1 MDRMQELVQE
11 LDKHIYNYYVLDN
24 PTISDAEY
32 DKLYDE
38 LVELERKTGIILP
51 NSPTQRVGGAV
62 LEGFNKHR
70 HEVQLYSLDKCQ
82 SKEELEKWVNGVK
95 KVLPTATFAVEYKF
109 DGLTIV
115 CKYQN
120 GYFVEASTRGNGII
134 GEDVT
139 EQAKTIRSIPL
150 KIPFKNELIIQGEGM
165 ITLSNLEKYNKTS
178 TEPLKNAR
186 NAVAGAIRNL
196 DPKETA
202 KRNLDL
208 FSYQILKIDGK
219 NFNTQQEMHD
229 FLVENGFKTGDYFKI
244 CTTFNEIWAEIEH
257 IGNVKKSLDILMDGV
272 VIKLNEVE
280 HRDEFGYTAKFPK
293 WAIAFK
299 FPAEE
304 LSTTLEDVVWQVGR
318 TGKLTPIA
326 VIDPVNLAG
335 ASVKRATLNNM
346 GDIERKK
353 VKIGSRV
360 FVRRSNEVIPEI
372 LGLAEDMPNSK
383 EITAPTHCPSCGS
396 ELVENGANLF
406 CPNSSSCPEQIID
419 RLTSF
424 ASREAMDIEGF
435 SIMTAGELYE
445 KLGVRTF
452 DDIYKLTRED
462 ILKLENFK
470 DKKADNLLKAI
481 QKSRNVTLPKFI
493 FALGIEGVGVKTAKD
508 LSKKFGSLEKLRNAS
523 FEDILS
529 IYNIGEVIAKNIF
542 EYFRNE
548 DKISELNELL
558 KYVNVEVY
566 RESIS
571 ENEFTNKKVV
581 ITGTF
586 ERFGRVE
593 LTSLLESFGTQVVSS
608 VSKNTDV
615 VLAGENAGSKLAK
628 ANALGVKV
636 IEEKEFYRILDGQN

>member
-38 LVELERKTGIILP
+38 LVKLEKETGIILP
-51 NSPTQRVGGAV
+51 NSPTQRVGGEV
-62 LEGFNKHR
+62 LEGFKKHR

-82 SKEELEKWVNGVK
+82 SKEELKKWVDGIK
-95 KVLPTATFAVEYKF
+95 KVFPAATFAVEYKF

-120 GYFVEASTRGNGII
+120 GFFVEASTRGNGII

-150 KIPFKNELIIQGEGM
+150 KIPFKNELLIQGEGM

-202 KRNLDL
+202 KRKLDL

-219 NFNTQQEMHD
+219 TFKTQEEMHN

-244 CTTFNEIWAEIEH
+244 CTSFQEIWQQIEH
-257 IGNVKKSLDILMDGV
+257 IGNIKKSLDILMDGV
-272 VIKLNEVE
+272 VIKLNEVS

-326 VIDPVNLAG
+326 IIAPVNLAG
-335 ASVKRATLNNM
+335 ASVRRATLNNM

-372 LGLAEDMPNSK
+372 LGLAEDMLNSK
-383 EITAPTHCPSCGS
+383 EITAPTHCPSCGA
-396 ELVENGANLF
+396 ELIENGANIF

-419 RLTSF
+419 RLTNF
-424 ASREAMDIEGF
+424 ASREAMDIDGF
-435 SIMTAGELYE
+435 SIMTAGDLYE
-445 KLGVRTF
+445 KLGVKKFHELYT
-452 DDIYKLTRED
+452 LTRED
-462 ILKLENFK
+462 VLKLENFK
-470 DKKADNLLKAI
+470 DKKADNLLNAI
-481 QKSRNVTLPKFI
+481 NNSKNATLPKFI
-493 FALGIEGVGVKTAKD
+493 YALGIEGVGVKTAKD
-508 LSKKFGSLEKLRNAS
+508 LAKKFGNLENLRNAS

-529 IYNIGEVIAKNIF
+529 VFNIGEVIAKNIF
-542 EYFRNE
+542 EYFHNE
-548 DKISELNELL
+548 ENLEELDKLL
-558 KYVNVEVY
+558 TFVKVENY
-566 RESIS
+566 REEIK

-586 ERFGRVE
+586 ERFGRIE
-593 LTSLLESFGTQVVSS
+593 LTALLESFGAQVVGS
-608 VSKNTDV
+608 VSKNTDL
-615 VLAGENAGSKLAK
+615 VLAGESAGSKLAK
-628 ANALGVKV
+628 AQTLGVKV
-636 IEEKEFYRILDGQN
+636 MEEVEFYRVLDGQN

>member
-1 MDRMQELVQE
+1 MDRMKELVEE

-38 LVELERKTGIILP
+38 LVALEKETGIILP
-51 NSPTQRVGGAV
+51 NSPTQRVGGEV
-62 LEGFNKHR
+62 LESFNKHI

-82 SKEELEKWVNGVK
+82 SKEELEKWVDGIK
-95 KVLPTATFAVEYKF
+95 KVLPSATFAVEYKF

-115 CKYQN
+115 CKYN
-120 GYFVEASTRGNGII
+120 DGFFVEASTRGNGVI

-202 KRNLDL
+202 KRKLDL
-208 FSYQILKIDGK
+208 FSYQILKINGK
-219 NFNTQQEMHD
+219 NFKTQQEMHD

-244 CTTFNEIWAEIEH
+244 CSSFNEIWKEIEH
-257 IGNVKKSLDILMDGV
+257 IGKIKKSLDILMDGV
-272 VIKLNEVE
+272 VIKLNDVA

-304 LSTTLEDVVWQVGR
+304 LSTILKDVVWQVGR
-318 TGKLTPIA
+318 TGKLTPIG
-326 VIDPVNLAG
+326 IIEPVELAG

-346 GDIERKK
+346 GDIKRKK

-383 EITAPTHCPSCGS
+383 EIEKPKFCPSCKT

-406 CPNSSSCPEQIID
+406 CPNSNSCPEQIID
-419 RLTSF
+419 RLTNF

-435 SIMTAGELYE
+435 SVMTAEDLYK
-445 KLGVRTF
+445 KLGVKTF
-452 DDIYKLTRED
+452 DEIYKLTKQD
-462 ILKLENFK
+462 LLTLENFK
-470 DKKADNLLKAI
+470 DKKADNLLKSI
-481 QKSRNVTLPKFI
+481 EKSKNVTMPKFI
-493 FALGIEGVGVKTAKD
+493 FALGIDGVGVKTAKD
-508 LSKKFGSLEKLRNAS
+508 IAKKFGSLINLKNAS
-523 FEDILS
+523 LEEILS
-529 IYNIGEVIAKNIF
+529 VYNIGEVIAKNIYD
-542 EYFRNE
+542 YFRDEENI
-548 DKISELNELL
+548 KVLNELL
-558 KYVNVEVY
+558 KYLNVEKY
-566 RESIS
+566 RENIK
-571 ENEFTNKKVV
+571 ENVFTNKKVV

-586 ERFGRVE
+586 ERFGRIE
-593 LTSLLESFGTQVVSS
+593 LTALLESYGAQVVSS
-608 VSKNTDV
+608 VSKNTDY
-615 VLAGENAGSKLAK
+615 VLVGDNAGSKLAK
-628 ANALGVKV
+628 ANTLGVKV
-636 IEEKEFYRILDGQN
+636 IEEKDFYNMIEQF

>member
-1 MDRMQELVQE
+1 MDRMKELVEE

-38 LVELERKTGIILP
+38 LVALEKETGIILP
-51 NSPTQRVGGAV
+51 NSPTQRVGGEV
-62 LEGFNKHR
+62 LESFNKHR

-82 SKEELEKWVNGVK
+82 SKEELEKWVDGIK
-95 KVLPTATFAVEYKF
+95 KVLPSATFAVEYKF

-115 CKYQN
+115 CKYN
-120 GYFVEASTRGNGII
+120 DGFFVEASTRGNGVI

-202 KRNLDL
+202 KRKLDL
-208 FSYQILKIDGK
+208 FSYQILKINGK
-219 NFNTQQEMHD
+219 NFKTQQEMHD

-244 CTTFNEIWAEIEH
+244 CSSFNEIWKEIEH
-257 IGNVKKSLDILMDGV
+257 IGKIKKSLDILMDGV
-272 VIKLNEVE
+272 VIKLNDVA

-304 LSTTLEDVVWQVGR
+304 LSTILKDVVWQVGR
-318 TGKLTPIA
+318 TGKLTPIG
-326 VIDPVNLAG
+326 IIEPVELAG

-346 GDIERKK
+346 GDIKRKK

-383 EITAPTHCPSCGS
+383 EIEKPKFCPSCKT

-406 CPNSSSCPEQIID
+406 CPNSNSCPEQIID
-419 RLTSF
+419 RLTNF

-435 SIMTAGELYE
+435 SVMTAEDLYK
-445 KLGVRTF
+445 KLGVKTF
-452 DDIYKLTRED
+452 DEIYKLTKQD
-462 ILKLENFK
+462 LLTLENFK
-470 DKKADNLLKAI
+470 DKKADNLLKSI
-481 QKSRNVTLPKFI
+481 EKSKNVTMPKFI
-493 FALGIEGVGVKTAKD
+493 FALGIDGVGVKTAKD
-508 LSKKFGSLEKLRNAS
+508 IAKKFGSLINLKNAS
-523 FEDILS
+523 LEEILS
-529 IYNIGEVIAKNIF
+529 VYNIGEVIAKNIYD
-542 EYFRNE
+542 YFRDEENI
-548 DKISELNELL
+548 KVLNELL
-558 KYVNVEVY
+558 KYLNVEKY
-566 RESIS
+566 RENIK
-571 ENEFTNKKVV
+571 ENVFTNKKVV

-586 ERFGRVE
+586 ERFGRIE
-593 LTSLLESFGTQVVSS
+593 LTALLESYGAQVVSS
-608 VSKNTDV
+608 VSKNTDY
-615 VLAGENAGSKLAK
+615 VLVGDNAGSKLAK
-628 ANALGVKV
+628 ANSLGVKV
-636 IEEKEFYRILDGQN
+636 IEEKDFYNMIEQF

>member
-38 LVELERKTGIILP
+38 LVKLEKETGIILP
-51 NSPTQRVGGAV
+51 NSPTQRVGGEV
-62 LEGFNKHR
+62 LEGFKKHR

-82 SKEELEKWVNGVK
+82 SKEELKKWVDGIK
-95 KVLPTATFAVEYKF
+95 KVFPAATFAVEYKF

-120 GYFVEASTRGNGII
+120 GFFVEASTRGNGII

-150 KIPFKNELIIQGEGM
+150 KIPFKNELLIQGEGM

-178 TEPLKNAR
+178 LEPLKNAR

-202 KRNLDL
+202 KRKLDL

-219 NFNTQQEMHD
+219 TFKTQEEMHN

-244 CTTFNEIWAEIEH
+244 CTSFQEIWQQIEH
-257 IGNVKKSLDILMDGV
+257 IGNIKKSLDILMDGV
-272 VIKLNEVE
+272 VIKLNEVS

-326 VIDPVNLAG
+326 IIDPVNLAG
-335 ASVKRATLNNM
+335 ASVRRATLNNM

-383 EITAPTHCPSCGS
+383 EITAPTRCPSCGA
-396 ELVENGANLF
+396 ELIENGANIF

-419 RLTSF
+419 RLTNF
-424 ASREAMDIEGF
+424 ASREAMDIDGF
-435 SIMTAGELYE
+435 SIMTAGDLYE
-445 KLGVRTF
+445 KLGVKKFHELYT
-452 DDIYKLTRED
+452 LTRED
-462 ILKLENFK
+462 VLKLENFK
-470 DKKADNLLKAI
+470 DKKADNLLNAI
-481 QKSRNVTLPKFI
+481 NNSKTATLPKFI
-493 FALGIEGVGVKTAKD
+493 YALGIEGVGVKTAKD
-508 LSKKFGSLEKLRNAS
+508 LAKKFGNLENLRNAS

-529 IYNIGEVIAKNIF
+529 VFNIGEVIAKNIF
-542 EYFRNE
+542 DYFHNE
-548 DKISELNELL
+548 D
-558 KYVNVEVY
+558 NVEELDKLLNFVKVENY
-566 RESIS
+566 REEIK

-586 ERFGRVE
+586 ERFGRIE
-593 LTSLLESFGTQVVSS
+593 LTALLESFGAQVVGS
-608 VSKNTDV
+608 VSKNTDL
-615 VLAGENAGSKLAK
+615 VLAGESAGSKLAK
-628 ANALGVKV
+628 AQTLGVKV
-636 IEEKEFYRILDGQN
+636 MEEEEFYRVLDGQN

>member
-1 MDRMQELVQE
+1 MDVKTRIDELIKILE
-11 LDKHIYNYYVLDN
+11 EANYNYYVLDN

-38 LVELERKTGIILP
+38 LVALEKETGMILP
-51 NSPTQRVGGAV
+51 NSPTQRVGGEV
-62 LEGFNKHR
+62 LESFNKHR

-82 SKEELEKWVNGVK
+82 SKEELEKWVDGIK
-95 KVLPTATFAVEYKF
+95 KVLPSATFAVEYKF

-115 CKYQN
+115 CKYN
-120 GYFVEASTRGNGII
+120 DGFFVEASTRGNGVI

-202 KRNLDL
+202 KRKLDL
-208 FSYQILKIDGK
+208 FSYQILKINGK
-219 NFNTQQEMHD
+219 NFKTQQEMHD

-244 CTTFNEIWAEIEH
+244 CSSFNEIWKEIEH
-257 IGNVKKSLDILMDGV
+257 IGKIKKSLDILMDGV
-272 VIKLNEVE
+272 VIKLNDVA

-304 LSTTLEDVVWQVGR
+304 LSTILKDVVWQVGR
-318 TGKLTPIA
+318 TGKLTPIG
-326 VIDPVNLAG
+326 IIEPVELAG

-346 GDIERKK
+346 GDIKRKK

-383 EITAPTHCPSCGS
+383 EIEKPKFCPSCKT

-406 CPNSSSCPEQIID
+406 CPNSNSCPEQIID
-419 RLTSF
+419 RLTNF

-435 SIMTAGELYE
+435 SVMTAEDLYK
-445 KLGVRTF
+445 KLGVKTF
-452 DDIYKLTRED
+452 DEIYKLTKQD
-462 ILKLENFK
+462 LLTLENFK
-470 DKKADNLLKAI
+470 DKKADNLLK
-481 QKSRNVTLPKFI
+481 
-493 FALGIEGVGVKTAKD
+493 
-508 LSKKFGSLEKLRNAS
+508 
-523 FEDILS
+523 
-529 IYNIGEVIAKNIF
+529 
-542 EYFRNE
+542 
-548 DKISELNELL
+548 
-558 KYVNVEVY
+558 
-566 RESIS
+566 
-571 ENEFTNKKVV
+571 
-581 ITGTF
+581 
-586 ERFGRVE
+586 
-593 LTSLLESFGTQVVSS
+593 
-608 VSKNTDV
+608 
-615 VLAGENAGSKLAK
+615 
-628 ANALGVKV
+628 
-636 IEEKEFYRILDGQN
+636 

>member
-38 LVELERKTGIILP
+38 LVKLEKETGVILP
-51 NSPTQRVGGAV
+51 NSPTQRVGGEV
-62 LEGFNKHR
+62 LEGFKKHR

-82 SKEELEKWVNGVK
+82 SKEELEKWVYGIK
-95 KVLPTATFAVEYKF
+95 KVFPAATFAVEYKF

-120 GYFVEASTRGNGII
+120 GFFVEASTRGNGII

-150 KIPFKNELIIQGEGM
+150 KIPFKNELLIQGEGM

-202 KRNLDL
+202 KRKLDL
-208 FSYQILKIDGK
+208 FSYQILKMDGK
-219 NFNTQQEMHD
+219 TFKTQEEMHN

-244 CTTFNEIWAEIEH
+244 CTSFQEIWQQIEH
-257 IGNVKKSLDILMDGV
+257 IGNIKKSLDILMDGV
-272 VIKLNEVE
+272 VIKLNEVS

-326 VIDPVNLAG
+326 IIDPVNLAG
-335 ASVKRATLNNM
+335 ASVRRATLNNM

-383 EITAPTHCPSCGS
+383 EITAPTHCPSCGA
-396 ELVENGANLF
+396 ELIENGANIF

-419 RLTSF
+419 RLTNF
-424 ASREAMDIEGF
+424 ASREAMDIDGF
-435 SIMTAGELYE
+435 SIMTAGDLYE
-445 KLGVRTF
+445 KLGVKKFHELYT
-452 DDIYKLTRED
+452 LTRED
-462 ILKLENFK
+462 VLKLENFK
-470 DKKADNLLKAI
+470 DKKADNLLNAI
-481 QKSRNVTLPKFI
+481 NSSKNATLPKFI
-493 FALGIEGVGVKTAKD
+493 YALGIEGVGVKTAKD
-508 LSKKFGSLEKLRNAS
+508 LAKKFGNLENLRNAS

-529 IYNIGEVIAKNIF
+529 VFNIGEVIAKNIF
-542 EYFRNE
+542 DYFHNE
-548 DKISELNELL
+548 ENLEELDKLL
-558 KYVNVEVY
+558 TFVKVENY
-566 RESIS
+566 REEIK

-593 LTSLLESFGTQVVSS
+593 LTALLESFGAQVVGS
-608 VSKNTDV
+608 VSKNTDL
-615 VLAGENAGSKLAK
+615 VLAGESAGSKLAK
-628 ANALGVKV
+628 AQTLGVKV
-636 IEEKEFYRILDGQN
+636 MEEEEFYRVLDGQN

>member
-38 LVELERKTGIILP
+38 LVKLEKETGIILP
-51 NSPTQRVGGAV
+51 NSPTQRVGGEV
-62 LEGFNKHR
+62 LEGFKKHR

-82 SKEELEKWVNGVK
+82 SKEELEKWVDGIK
-95 KVLPTATFAVEYKF
+95 KVFPAATFAVEYKF

-120 GYFVEASTRGNGII
+120 GFFVEASTRGNGII

-150 KIPFKNELIIQGEGM
+150 KIPFKNELLIQGEGM

-202 KRNLDL
+202 KRKLDL

-219 NFNTQQEMHD
+219 TFKTQEEMHN

-244 CTTFNEIWAEIEH
+244 CTSFQEIWQQIEH
-257 IGNVKKSLDILMDGV
+257 IGNIKKSLDILMDGV
-272 VIKLNEVE
+272 VIKLNEVS

-326 VIDPVNLAG
+326 IIDPVNLAG
-335 ASVKRATLNNM
+335 ASVRRATLNNM

-383 EITAPTHCPSCGS
+383 EITAPTHCPSCGV
-396 ELVENGANLF
+396 ELIENGANIF

-419 RLTSF
+419 RLTNF
-424 ASREAMDIEGF
+424 ASREAMDIDGF
-435 SIMTAGELYE
+435 SIMTAGDLYE
-445 KLGVRTF
+445 KLGVKKFHELYT
-452 DDIYKLTRED
+452 LTRED
-462 ILKLENFK
+462 VLKLENFK
-470 DKKADNLLKAI
+470 DKKADNLLNAI
-481 QKSRNVTLPKFI
+481 NNSKTATLPKFI
-493 FALGIEGVGVKTAKD
+493 YALGIEGVGVKTAKD
-508 LSKKFGSLEKLRNAS
+508 LAKKFGNLENLRNAS

-529 IYNIGEVIAKNIF
+529 VFNIGEVIAKNIF
-542 EYFRNE
+542 DYFHNE
-548 DKISELNELL
+548 D
-558 KYVNVEVY
+558 NVEELDKLLNFVKVENY
-566 RESIS
+566 REEIK

-593 LTSLLESFGTQVVSS
+593 LTALLESFGAQVVGS
-608 VSKNTDV
+608 VSKNTDL
-615 VLAGENAGSKLAK
+615 VLAGESAGSKLAK
-628 ANALGVKV
+628 AQTLGVKV
-636 IEEKEFYRILDGQN
+636 MEEEEFYRVLDGLN

>member
-1 MDRMQELVQE
+1 MDRMKELVEE

-38 LVELERKTGIILP
+38 LVALEKETGIILP
-51 NSPTQRVGGAV
+51 NSPTQRVGGEV

-82 SKEELEKWVNGVK
+82 SKEELEKWVDGIK
-95 KVLPTATFAVEYKF
+95 KVLPSATFAVEYKF

-115 CKYQN
+115 CKYN
-120 GYFVEASTRGNGII
+120 DGFFVEASTRGNGVI
-134 GEDVT
+134 GENVT

-202 KRNLDL
+202 KRKLDL
-208 FSYQILKIDGK
+208 FSYQILKINGK
-219 NFNTQQEMHD
+219 NFKTQQEMHD

-244 CTTFNEIWAEIEH
+244 CSSFNEIWKEIEH
-257 IGNVKKSLDILMDGV
+257 IGKIKKSLDILMDGV
-272 VIKLNEVE
+272 VIKLNDVA

-304 LSTTLEDVVWQVGR
+304 LSTILKDVVWQVGR
-318 TGKLTPIA
+318 TGKLTPIG
-326 VIDPVNLAG
+326 IIEPVELAG

-346 GDIERKK
+346 GDIKRKK

-383 EITAPTHCPSCGS
+383 EIEKPKFCPSCKT

-406 CPNSSSCPEQIID
+406 CPNSNSCPEQIID
-419 RLTSF
+419 RLTNF

-435 SIMTAGELYE
+435 SIMTAEDLYK
-445 KLGVRTF
+445 KLGVKTF
-452 DDIYKLTRED
+452 DEIYKLTKQD
-462 ILKLENFK
+462 LLTLENFK
-470 DKKADNLLKAI
+470 DKKADNLLKSI
-481 QKSRNVTLPKFI
+481 EKSKNVTMPKFI
-493 FALGIEGVGVKTAKD
+493 FALGIDGVGVKTAKD
-508 LSKKFGSLEKLRNAS
+508 IAKKFGSLINLKNAS
-523 FEDILS
+523 LEEILS
-529 IYNIGEVIAKNIF
+529 VYNIGEVIAKNIYD
-542 EYFRNE
+542 YFKDEENI
-548 DKISELNELL
+548 KVLNELL
-558 KYVNVEVY
+558 KYLNVEKY
-566 RESIS
+566 RENIK
-571 ENEFTNKKVV
+571 ENVFTNKKVV

-586 ERFGRVE
+586 ERFGRIE
-593 LTSLLESFGTQVVSS
+593 LTALLESYGAQVVSS
-608 VSKNTDV
+608 VSKNTDY
-615 VLAGENAGSKLAK
+615 VLVGDNAGSKLAK
-628 ANALGVKV
+628 ANSLGVKV
-636 IEEKEFYRILDGQN
+636 IEEKDFYNMIEQF

>member
-1 MDRMQELVQE
+1 MDRMKELVEE

-38 LVELERKTGIILP
+38 LVALEKETGIILP
-51 NSPTQRVGGAV
+51 NSPTQRVGGEV

-82 SKEELEKWVNGVK
+82 SKEELEKWVDGIK
-95 KVLPTATFAVEYKF
+95 KVLPSATFAVEYKF

-115 CKYQN
+115 CKYN
-120 GYFVEASTRGNGII
+120 DGFFVEASTRGNGVI

-202 KRNLDL
+202 KRRLDL
-208 FSYQILKIDGK
+208 FSYQILKINGK
-219 NFNTQQEMHD
+219 NFKTQQEMHD

-244 CTTFNEIWAEIEH
+244 CSSFNEIWKEIEH
-257 IGNVKKSLDILMDGV
+257 IGKIKKSLDILMDGV
-272 VIKLNEVE
+272 VIKLNDVA

-304 LSTTLEDVVWQVGR
+304 LSTILKDVVWQVGR
-318 TGKLTPIA
+318 TGKLTPIG
-326 VIDPVNLAG
+326 IIEPVELAG

-346 GDIERKK
+346 GDIKRKK

-383 EITAPTHCPSCGS
+383 EIEKPKFCPSCKT

-406 CPNSSSCPEQIID
+406 CPNSNSCPEQIID
-419 RLTSF
+419 RLTNF

-435 SIMTAGELYE
+435 SVMTAEDLYK
-445 KLGVRTF
+445 KLGVKTF
-452 DDIYKLTRED
+452 DEIYKLTKQD
-462 ILKLENFK
+462 LLTLENFK
-470 DKKADNLLKAI
+470 DKKADNLLKSI
-481 QKSRNVTLPKFI
+481 EKSKNVTMPKFI
-493 FALGIEGVGVKTAKD
+493 FALGIDGVGVKTAKD
-508 LSKKFGSLEKLRNAS
+508 IAKKFGSLINLKNAS
-523 FEDILS
+523 LEEILS
-529 IYNIGEVIAKNIF
+529 VYNIGEVIAKNIYD
-542 EYFRNE
+542 YFRDEENI
-548 DKISELNELL
+548 KILNELL
-558 KYVNVEVY
+558 KYLNVEKY
-566 RESIS
+566 RENIK
-571 ENEFTNKKVV
+571 ENVFTNKKVV

-586 ERFGRVE
+586 ERFGRIE
-593 LTSLLESFGTQVVSS
+593 LTALLESYGAQVVSS
-608 VSKNTDV
+608 VSKNTDY
-615 VLAGENAGSKLAK
+615 VLVGDNAGSKLAK
-628 ANALGVKV
+628 ANSLGVKV
-636 IEEKEFYRILDGQN
+636 IEEKDFYNMIEQF

>member
-1 MDRMQELVQE
+1 MDRMKELVEE

-38 LVELERKTGIILP
+38 LVALEKETGMILP
-51 NSPTQRVGGAV
+51 NSPTQRVGGEV

-82 SKEELEKWVNGVK
+82 SKEELEKWVDGIK
-95 KVLPTATFAVEYKF
+95 KVLPSATFAVEYKF

-115 CKYQN
+115 CKYN
-120 GYFVEASTRGNGII
+120 DGFFVEASTRGNGVI

-202 KRNLDL
+202 KRKLDL
-208 FSYQILKIDGK
+208 FSYQILKINGK
-219 NFNTQQEMHD
+219 NFKTQQEMHD

-244 CTTFNEIWAEIEH
+244 CSSFNEIWKEIEH
-257 IGNVKKSLDILMDGV
+257 IGKIKKSLDILMDGV
-272 VIKLNEVE
+272 VIKLNDVA

-304 LSTTLEDVVWQVGR
+304 LSTILKDVVWQVGR
-318 TGKLTPIA
+318 TGKLTPIG
-326 VIDPVNLAG
+326 IIEPVELAG

-346 GDIERKK
+346 GDIKRKK

-383 EITAPTHCPSCGS
+383 EIEKPKFCPSCKT

-406 CPNSSSCPEQIID
+406 CPNSNSCPEQIID
-419 RLTSF
+419 RLTNF

-435 SIMTAGELYE
+435 SVMTAEDLYK
-445 KLGVRTF
+445 KLGVKTF
-452 DDIYKLTRED
+452 DEIYKLTKQD
-462 ILKLENFK
+462 LLTLENFK
-470 DKKADNLLKAI
+470 DKKADNLLKSI
-481 QKSRNVTLPKFI
+481 EKSKNVTMPKFI
-493 FALGIEGVGVKTAKD
+493 FALGIDGVGVKTAKD
-508 LSKKFGSLEKLRNAS
+508 IAKKFGSLINLKNAS
-523 FEDILS
+523 LEEILS
-529 IYNIGEVIAKNIF
+529 VYNIGEVIAKNIYD
-542 EYFRNE
+542 YFRDE
-548 DKISELNELL
+548 EKIKVLNELL
-558 KYVNVEVY
+558 KYINVEKY
-566 RESIS
+566 RENIK
-571 ENEFTNKKVV
+571 ENDFTNKKVV

-586 ERFGRVE
+586 ERFGRIE
-593 LTSLLESFGTQVVSS
+593 LTALLESYGAQVVSS
-608 VSKNTDV
+608 VSKNTDY
-615 VLAGENAGSKLAK
+615 VLVGDNAGSKLAK
-628 ANALGVKV
+628 ANSLGVKV
-636 IEEKEFYRILDGQN
+636 IEEKDFYNMIEQF

>member
-1 MDRMQELVQE
+1 MDRMKELVEE

-38 LVELERKTGIILP
+38 LVALEKETGIILP
-51 NSPTQRVGGAV
+51 NSPTQRVGGEV

-82 SKEELEKWVNGVK
+82 SKEELEKWVDGIK
-95 KVLPTATFAVEYKF
+95 KVLPSATFAVEYKF

-115 CKYQN
+115 CKYN
-120 GYFVEASTRGNGII
+120 DGFFVEASTRGNGVI

-202 KRNLDL
+202 KRKLDL
-208 FSYQILKIDGK
+208 FSYQILKINGK
-219 NFNTQQEMHD
+219 NFKTQQEMHD

-244 CTTFNEIWAEIEH
+244 CSSFNEIWKEIEH
-257 IGNVKKSLDILMDGV
+257 IGKIKKSLDILMDGV
-272 VIKLNEVE
+272 VIKLNDVA

-304 LSTTLEDVVWQVGR
+304 LSTILKDVVWQVGR
-318 TGKLTPIA
+318 TGKLTPIG
-326 VIDPVNLAG
+326 IIEPVELAG

-346 GDIERKK
+346 GDIKRKK

-383 EITAPTHCPSCGS
+383 EIEKPKFCPSCKT

-406 CPNSSSCPEQIID
+406 CPNSNSCPEQIID
-419 RLTSF
+419 RLTNF

-435 SIMTAGELYE
+435 SIMTAEDLYK
-445 KLGVRTF
+445 KLGVKTF
-452 DDIYKLTRED
+452 DEIYKLTKQD
-462 ILKLENFK
+462 LLTLENFK
-470 DKKADNLLKAI
+470 DKKADNLLKSI
-481 QKSRNVTLPKFI
+481 EKSKNVTMPKFI
-493 FALGIEGVGVKTAKD
+493 FALGIDGVGVKTAKD
-508 LSKKFGSLEKLRNAS
+508 IAKKFGSLINLKNAS
-523 FEDILS
+523 LEEILS
-529 IYNIGEVIAKNIF
+529 VYNIGEVIAKNIYD
-542 EYFRNE
+542 YFRDEENI
-548 DKISELNELL
+548 KVLNELL
-558 KYVNVEVY
+558 KYLNVEKY
-566 RESIS
+566 RENIK
-571 ENEFTNKKVV
+571 ENVFTNKKVV

-586 ERFGRVE
+586 ERFGRIE
-593 LTSLLESFGTQVVSS
+593 LTALLESYGAQVVSS
-608 VSKNTDV
+608 VSKNTDY
-615 VLAGENAGSKLAK
+615 VLVGDNAGSKLAK
-628 ANALGVKV
+628 ANSLGVKV
-636 IEEKEFYRILDGQN
+636 IEEKDFYNMIEQF

>member
-38 LVELERKTGIILP
+38 LVKLEKETGIILP
-51 NSPTQRVGGAV
+51 NSPTQRVGGEV
-62 LEGFNKHR
+62 LEGFKKHR

-82 SKEELEKWVNGVK
+82 SKEELEKWVYGIK
-95 KVLPTATFAVEYKF
+95 KVFPAATFAVEYKF

-120 GYFVEASTRGNGII
+120 GFFVEASTRGNGII

-150 KIPFKNELIIQGEGM
+150 KIPFKNELLIQGEGM

-202 KRNLDL
+202 KRKLDL

-219 NFNTQQEMHD
+219 TFKTQEEMHN

-244 CTTFNEIWAEIEH
+244 CTSFQEIWQQIEH
-257 IGNVKKSLDILMDGV
+257 IGNIKKSLDILMDGV
-272 VIKLNEVE
+272 VIKLNEVS

-326 VIDPVNLAG
+326 IIAPVNLAG
-335 ASVKRATLNNM
+335 ASVRRATLNNM

-372 LGLAEDMPNSK
+372 LGLAEDMPNSE
-383 EITAPTHCPSCGS
+383 EITAPTHCPSCGA
-396 ELVENGANLF
+396 ELIENGANIF

-419 RLTSF
+419 RLTNF
-424 ASREAMDIEGF
+424 ASREAMDIDGF
-435 SIMTAGELYE
+435 SIMTAGDLYE
-445 KLGVRTF
+445 KLGVKKFHELYT
-452 DDIYKLTRED
+452 LTRED
-462 ILKLENFK
+462 VLKLENFK
-470 DKKADNLLKAI
+470 DKKADNLLNAI
-481 QKSRNVTLPKFI
+481 NNSKTATLPKFI
-493 FALGIEGVGVKTAKD
+493 YALGIEGVGVKTAKD
-508 LSKKFGSLEKLRNAS
+508 LAKKFGNLENLRNAS

-529 IYNIGEVIAKNIF
+529 VFNIGEVIAKNIF
-542 EYFRNE
+542 EYFHNE
-548 DKISELNELL
+548 ENLEELDKLLNFV
-558 KYVNVEVY
+558 KVENY
-566 RESIS
+566 REEIK

-586 ERFGRVE
+586 ERFGRIE
-593 LTSLLESFGTQVVSS
+593 LTALLESFGAQVVGS
-608 VSKNTDV
+608 VSKNTDL
-615 VLAGENAGSKLAK
+615 VLAGESAGSKLAK
-628 ANALGVKV
+628 AQTLGVKV
-636 IEEKEFYRILDGQN
+636 MQEVEFYRVLDGQN

>member
-229 FLVENGFKTGDYFKI
+229 FLVENGFKTGDYSKI
-244 CTTFNEIWAEIEH
+244 
-257 IGNVKKSLDILMDGV
+257 
-272 VIKLNEVE
+272 
-280 HRDEFGYTAKFPK
+280 
-293 WAIAFK
+293 
-299 FPAEE
+299 
-304 LSTTLEDVVWQVGR
+304 
-318 TGKLTPIA
+318 
-326 VIDPVNLAG
+326 
-335 ASVKRATLNNM
+335 
-346 GDIERKK
+346 
-353 VKIGSRV
+353 
-360 FVRRSNEVIPEI
+360 
-372 LGLAEDMPNSK
+372 
-383 EITAPTHCPSCGS
+383 
-396 ELVENGANLF
+396 
-406 CPNSSSCPEQIID
+406 
-419 RLTSF
+419 
-424 ASREAMDIEGF
+424 
-435 SIMTAGELYE
+435 
-445 KLGVRTF
+445 
-452 DDIYKLTRED
+452 
-462 ILKLENFK
+462 
-470 DKKADNLLKAI
+470 
-481 QKSRNVTLPKFI
+481 
-493 FALGIEGVGVKTAKD
+493 
-508 LSKKFGSLEKLRNAS
+508 
-523 FEDILS
+523 
-529 IYNIGEVIAKNIF
+529 
-542 EYFRNE
+542 
-548 DKISELNELL
+548 
-558 KYVNVEVY
+558 
-566 RESIS
+566 
-571 ENEFTNKKVV
+571 
-581 ITGTF
+581 
-586 ERFGRVE
+586 
-593 LTSLLESFGTQVVSS
+593 
-608 VSKNTDV
+608 
-615 VLAGENAGSKLAK
+615 
-628 ANALGVKV
+628 
-636 IEEKEFYRILDGQN
+636 

>member
-1 MDRMQELVQE
+1 MDRMKELVEE

-38 LVELERKTGIILP
+38 LVALEKETGIILP
-51 NSPTQRVGGAV
+51 NSPTQRVGGEV

-82 SKEELEKWVNGVK
+82 SKEELEKWVDGIK
-95 KVLPTATFAVEYKF
+95 KVLPSATFAVEYKF

-115 CKYQN
+115 CKYN
-120 GYFVEASTRGNGII
+120 DGFFVEASTRGNGVI

-202 KRNLDL
+202 KRKLDL

-219 NFNTQQEMHD
+219 NFKTQQEMHD

-244 CTTFNEIWAEIEH
+244 CSSFNEIWKEIEH
-257 IGNVKKSLDILMDGV
+257 IGKIKKSLDILMDGV
-272 VIKLNEVE
+272 VIKLNDVA

-304 LSTTLEDVVWQVGR
+304 LSTILKDVVWQVGR
-318 TGKLTPIA
+318 TGKLTPIG
-326 VIDPVNLAG
+326 IIEPVELAG

-346 GDIERKK
+346 GDIKRKK

-383 EITAPTHCPSCGS
+383 EIEKPKFCPSCKT

-406 CPNSSSCPEQIID
+406 CPNSNYCPEQIID
-419 RLTSF
+419 RLTNF

-435 SIMTAGELYE
+435 SVMTAEDLYK
-445 KLGVRTF
+445 KLGVKTF
-452 DDIYKLTRED
+452 DEIYKLTKQD
-462 ILKLENFK
+462 LLTLENFK
-470 DKKADNLLKAI
+470 DKKADNLLKSI
-481 QKSRNVTLPKFI
+481 EKSKNVTMPKFI
-493 FALGIEGVGVKTAKD
+493 FALGIDGVGVKTAKD
-508 LSKKFGSLEKLRNAS
+508 IAKKFGSLINLKNAS
-523 FEDILS
+523 LEEILS
-529 IYNIGEVIAKNIF
+529 VYNIGEVIAKNIYD
-542 EYFRNE
+542 YFRDEENI
-548 DKISELNELL
+548 KVLNELL
-558 KYVNVEVY
+558 KYINVEKY
-566 RESIS
+566 RENIK
-571 ENEFTNKKVV
+571 ENVFTNKKVV

-586 ERFGRVE
+586 ERFGRIE
-593 LTSLLESFGTQVVSS
+593 LTALLESYGAQVVSS
-608 VSKNTDV
+608 VSKNTDY
-615 VLAGENAGSKLAK
+615 VLVGDNAGSKLTK
-628 ANALGVKV
+628 ANSLGVKV
-636 IEEKEFYRILDGQN
+636 IEEKDFYNMIEQF

>member
-38 LVELERKTGIILP
+38 LVKLEKETGIILP
-51 NSPTQRVGGAV
+51 NSPTQRVGGEV
-62 LEGFNKHR
+62 LEGFKKHR

-82 SKEELEKWVNGVK
+82 SKEELEKWVYGIK
-95 KVLPTATFAVEYKF
+95 KVFPAATFAVEYKF

-120 GYFVEASTRGNGII
+120 GFFVEASTRGNGII

-150 KIPFKNELIIQGEGM
+150 KIPFKNELLIQGEGM

-202 KRNLDL
+202 KRKLDL

-219 NFNTQQEMHD
+219 TFKTQEEMHN

-244 CTTFNEIWAEIEH
+244 CTSFQEIWQQIEH
-257 IGNVKKSLDILMDGV
+257 IGNIKKSLDILMDGV
-272 VIKLNEVE
+272 VIKLNEVS

-326 VIDPVNLAG
+326 IIDPVNLAG

-383 EITAPTHCPSCGS
+383 EITAPTHCPSCGA
-396 ELVENGANLF
+396 ELIENGANIF

-419 RLTSF
+419 RLTNF
-424 ASREAMDIEGF
+424 ASREAMDIDGF
-435 SIMTAGELYE
+435 SIMTAGDLYE
-445 KLGVRTF
+445 KLGVKKFHELYT
-452 DDIYKLTRED
+452 LTRED
-462 ILKLENFK
+462 VLKLENFK
-470 DKKADNLLKAI
+470 DKKADNLLNAI
-481 QKSRNVTLPKFI
+481 NSSKNATLPKFI
-493 FALGIEGVGVKTAKD
+493 YALGIEGVGVKTAKD
-508 LSKKFGSLEKLRNAS
+508 LAKKFGNLENLRNAS

-529 IYNIGEVIAKNIF
+529 VFNIGEVIAKNIF
-542 EYFRNE
+542 DYFHNE
-548 DKISELNELL
+548 D
-558 KYVNVEVY
+558 NVEELDKLLNFVKVENY
-566 RESIS
+566 REEIK

-586 ERFGRVE
+586 ERFGRIE
-593 LTSLLESFGTQVVSS
+593 LTALLESFGAQVVGS
-608 VSKNTDV
+608 VSKNTDL
-615 VLAGENAGSKLAK
+615 VLAGESAGSKLAK
-628 ANALGVKV
+628 AQTLGVKV
-636 IEEKEFYRILDGQN
+636 MEEEEFYRVLDGQN